1 MRELLFRGESIT
13 NRKWVYGDLRTLK
26 DLRVTIHK
34 DGEIFPYEVIPE
46 TVGQYTCLFDKN
58 DVEIYEGDIIRST
71 ETGETAVVQWSSEY
85 AAFMVRCISSNKV
98 GFLHECEESIIEVI
112 GNIHDNPEM
121 LKGE

>member
-1 MRELLFRGESIT
+1 MREILFRGKSKT

-34 DGEIFPYEVIPE
+34 DGEIFPYEVILE

-71 ETGETAVVQWSSEY
+71 ETAVVKWSSEY

-98 GFLHECEESIIEVI
+98 GFLYECEESIIEVI